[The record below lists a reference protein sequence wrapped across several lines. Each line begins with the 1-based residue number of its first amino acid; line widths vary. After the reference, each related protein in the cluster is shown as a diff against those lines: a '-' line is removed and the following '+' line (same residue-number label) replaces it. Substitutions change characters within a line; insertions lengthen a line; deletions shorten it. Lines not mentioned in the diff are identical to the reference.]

1 MCHEAKGEY
10 RWGTNHYKSIKLH
23 SIDNTAWMHRRLP
36 ICFTKSK
43 GILCDK
49 HKGLRGKI
57 LRQINSNVH
66 LFLGNMSGIFI
77 IIFNCWLSQ
86 ASTFFCMAR
95 RPRLSVLLNQE
106 TASVP
111 RMLWLESSLSPWVFF
126 CPCVIVLALD
136 WLYLLAFSLLDQL
149 IPSLDWYLAELEHVW
164 SWNKSPIINKY
175 PMEPFRILS
184 RWKISFIIKI
194 LWCRWPSSLLM
205 CQMRRM
211 EDTFN
216 KLTSSTQALWR

>member
-1 MCHEAKGEY
+1 MSHKKQVDIV
-10 RWGTNHYKSIKLH
+10 WQTQ
-23 SIDNTAWMHRRLP
+23 
-36 ICFTKSK
+36 KSK
-43 GILCDK
+43 GK
-49 HKGLRGKI
+49 NFKTK
-57 LRQINSNVH
+57 NSNVH
-66 LFLGNMSGIFI
+66 LFLGNISGIFI
-77 IIFNCWLSQ
+77 IIFNCWLSL
-86 ASTFFCMAR
+86 ASFGQYIFFLYGTKS
-95 RPRLSVLLNQE
+95 RLSVLLNQE
-106 TASVP
+106 TASVL
-111 RMLWLESSLSPWVFF
+111 RMMWLESSVSTWVFF
-126 CPCVIVLALD
+126 CSCVRVLAFD

-184 RWKISFIIKI
+184 RWKISFIIRI

-205 CQMRRM
+205 CQMLKM